1 MGAAP
6 REFALNLPD
15 GARICAEL
23 YQFVGFDS
31 RVSPRSSLQFKSLHR
46 FIDTVKHLSVA
57 DSIAKTWSLD
67 FTLQLDR
74 EDAAFLAGIHTWLAI
89 NPDPTLDE
97 EQLRNIYRIVSEVA
111 NSDPSS
117 SAQRATNAI
126 ARLREQR
133 LMVRTDT
140 AGIIRGGE
148 YSLSRM
154 GSAIAEWFGEQEGLT
169 RKSLEIIMTQ
179 IRAGLGQIRV
189 AAEAGGDDDHW
200 ESQVSGPLK
209 LTVAQLIEGI
219 ERRQQG
225 MDVQQEQI
233 RERIEAMLEEN
244 WFEAVVSC
252 ETLLVT
258 TSEALQEL
266 HKVLMHEIEGMSSLL
281 SEIEDL
287 CEKNSRVESVEA
299 VDHVRRQIERI
310 GAWGEN
316 RFATWSEYYQ
326 NVHEFIRSVIS
337 VDPDRAVRTRLR
349 DAIKAYG
356 RPVFWFLNV
365 ADQPPYL
372 HLRTDSDIRPS
383 QTVERELKPEED
395 VLEDA
400 GIINLP
406 LERIGEEISEKLRNS
421 GQVELLDILSGLLP
435 HHTFHEVYM
444 LAGELAEWLIRLGVP
459 LPLHDESW
467 YPLGKGIEIQKLT
480 VRQRKS

>member
-1 MGAAP
+1 M
-6 REFALNLPD
+6 
-15 GARICAEL
+15 
-23 YQFVGFDS
+23 
-31 RVSPRSSLQFKSLHR
+31 
-46 FIDTVKHLSVA
+46 KHLSVA

-74 EDAAFLAGIHTWLAI
+74 EDAAFLAGIHIWLTI

-97 EQLRNIYRIVSEVA
+97 DQLRNIYRIVGEVA
-111 NSDPSS
+111 HSDPASS
-117 SAQRATNAI
+117 VLRATNAI

-154 GSAIAEWFGEQEGLT
+154 GNAIAEWFGEQEGLT

-179 IRAGLGQIRV
+179 IRAGLGQIKV

-233 RERIEAMLEEN
+233 REGIESMLEEN
-244 WFEAVVSC
+244 WFEAVLSC
-252 ETLLVT
+252 EDLLVT

-266 HKVLMHEIEGMSSLL
+266 HKVLMHEVEGMSSLL
-281 SEIEDL
+281 GEIEEL
-287 CEKNSRVESVEA
+287 CEKNLRPESTEA

-310 GAWGEN
+310 GGWGEN

-349 DAIKAYG
+349 DAIKGYG
-356 RPVFWFLNV
+356 RPEFWFLNV
-365 ADQPPYL
+365 CDQAPYV
-372 HLRTDSDIRPS
+372 HLRTDSDDRPS
-383 QTVERELKPEED
+383 PAVERKVKPMEEM
-395 VLEDA
+395 VEEA
-400 GIINLP
+400 GIKLVP
-406 LERIGEEISEKLRNS
+406 LERIEEKISEKLRCDGRVDLFDVLSEHIS
-421 GQVELLDILSGLLP
+421 G
-435 HHTFHEVYM
+435 HTIHEVYT
-444 LAGELAEWLIRLGVP
+444 LAGELAEWLIKRGVP
-459 LPLHDESW
+459 LPFLDQSW
-467 YPLGKGIEIQKLT
+467 HPLGNGIEIQTLT
-480 VRQRKS
+480 VRKREP

>member
-1 MGAAP
+1 M
-6 REFALNLPD
+6 
-15 GARICAEL
+15 
-23 YQFVGFDS
+23 
-31 RVSPRSSLQFKSLHR
+31 
-46 FIDTVKHLSVA
+46 KHLSVA

-67 FTLQLDR
+67 FTLQLDQ
-74 EDAAFLAGIHTWLAI
+74 EDAAFLAGIHTWLTI

-97 EQLRNIYRIVSEVA
+97 DQLRSIYRIVGEVA
-111 NSDPSS
+111 HSDQAAG
-117 SAQRATNAI
+117 AQRATNAI

-154 GSAIAEWFGEQEGLT
+154 GNAIAEWFGEQEGLT

-179 IRAGLGQIRV
+179 IRAGLGQIKV
-189 AAEAGGDDDHW
+189 AAEAGGDGDHW

-244 WFEAVVSC
+244 WFEAVSSC
-252 ETLLVT
+252 ENLLGT

-287 CEKNSRVESVEA
+287 CEKDSRAESTDA

-356 RPVFWFLNV
+356 KPVFWFLNV
-365 ADQPPYL
+365 ADQAPYI
-372 HLRTDSDIRPS
+372 HLRTDSDVRPS
-383 QTVERELKPEED
+383 QAVERKLKPMED

-400 GIINLP
+400 EITRLP
-406 LERIGEEISEKLRNS
+406 LERIGEQISETLRNS
-421 GQVELLDILSGLLP
+421 GQVELLDILTGILP
-435 HHTFHEVYM
+435 DHTHHEIYT
-444 LAGELAEWLIRLGVP
+444 LAGELAEWLIRQGVP
-459 LPLHDESW
+459 LPLDDQSW
-467 YPLGKGIEIQKLT
+467 HRLGKGIAIQKLS
-480 VRQRKS
+480 VRHRNP

>member
-1 MGAAP
+1 M
-6 REFALNLPD
+6 
-15 GARICAEL
+15 
-23 YQFVGFDS
+23 
-31 RVSPRSSLQFKSLHR
+31 
-46 FIDTVKHLSVA
+46 KHLSVA

-67 FTLQLDR
+67 FSLQLDR

-89 NPDPTLDE
+89 NPDPTMDE
-97 EQLRNIYRIVSEVA
+97 DQLRNIYRIVAEVA
-111 NSDPSS
+111 HSDPSS
-117 SAQRATNAI
+117 VALRATSAI

-140 AGIIRGGE
+140 AGVIRGGE
-148 YSLSRM
+148 YSLSLM
-154 GSAIAEWFGEQEGLT
+154 GNAIAEWFGEQEGLT

-179 IRAGLGQIRV
+179 IRAGLGQIHV

-233 RERIEAMLEEN
+233 RERIEATLEED

-252 ETLLVT
+252 ENLLVT

-287 CEKNSRVESVEA
+287 CEKACRPEAVEA
-299 VDHVRRQIERI
+299 IEHVRRQIERI

-337 VDPDRAVRTRLR
+337 VDPERAVRTRLR
-349 DAIKAYG
+349 DAIKGYG

-365 ADQPPYL
+365 ADQGPYI
-372 HLRTDSDIRPS
+372 HLRTDSDIRPA
-383 QTVERELKPEED
+383 QTVERELKPAEEE
-395 VLEDA
+395 VVDA
-400 GIINLP
+400 GIMSLP
-406 LERIGEEISEKLRNS
+406 LDRIVEEISGKLQSS
-421 GQVELLDILSGLLP
+421 GQVELLDILGELLP
-435 HHTFHEVYM
+435 RHTFDEIYI
-444 LAGELAEWLIRLGVP
+444 LAGELAEWLIRQGVP
-459 LPLHDESW
+459 LPIHDQSW
-467 YPLGKGIEIQKLT
+467 YRLGKGIEIQKLT

>member
-1 MGAAP
+1 M
-6 REFALNLPD
+6 
-15 GARICAEL
+15 
-23 YQFVGFDS
+23 
-31 RVSPRSSLQFKSLHR
+31 
-46 FIDTVKHLSVA
+46 KHPSVA

-74 EDAAFLAGIHTWLAI
+74 EDAAFLAGIYTWLAI
-89 NPDPTLDE
+89 NRDPTLDE
-97 EQLRNIYRIVSEVA
+97 DQLRMIYRIVSEVA
-111 NSDPSS
+111 RSDPSS

-154 GSAIAEWFGEQEGLT
+154 GNAIAEWFGEQEGLT

-252 ETLLVT
+252 ENLLGT

-266 HKVLMHEIEGMSSLL
+266 HKVLMHEIEGMSAVL

-287 CEKNSRVESVEA
+287 CEKSSRVESAEA

-356 RPVFWFLNV
+356 RPVFWYLNV
-365 ADQPPYL
+365 ADQAPYI
-372 HLRTDSDIRPS
+372 HLRTDSDDRPI
-383 QTVERELKPEED
+383 QWAERTLKPIEDRIEE
-395 VLEDA
+395 A
-400 GIINLP
+400 GVVQLP
-406 LERIGEEISEKLRNS
+406 LERIGEEISQKLRTS
-421 GQVELLDILSGLLP
+421 GQVDLLDILSGLLP
-435 HHTFHEVYM
+435 DHSFDEVYM
-444 LAGELAEWLIRLGVP
+444 LAGELAEFLIRQGVP
-459 LPLHDESW
+459 LPLQDDSW
-467 YPLGKGIEIQKLT
+467 HSLGKGIEIQTLT
-480 VRQRKS
+480 VRQGDSNAKRQ

>member
-1 MGAAP
+1 M
-6 REFALNLPD
+6 
-15 GARICAEL
+15 
-23 YQFVGFDS
+23 
-31 RVSPRSSLQFKSLHR
+31 
-46 FIDTVKHLSVA
+46 KHLSVA

-74 EDAAFLAGIHTWLAI
+74 EDAAFLAGIHTWLTI

-97 EQLRNIYRIVSEVA
+97 DQLRNIFRIVSEVA
-111 NSDPSS
+111 HSDPAS
-117 SAQRATNAI
+117 SALRATSAI

-140 AGIIRGGE
+140 AGNIRGGE
-148 YSLSRM
+148 NSLSRM
-154 GSAIAEWFGEQEGLT
+154 GAAIAEWFGEQEGLT

-179 IRAGLGQIRV
+179 IRAGLGQIKV
-189 AAEAGGDDDHW
+189 AAESGGDDDHW

-233 RERIEAMLEEN
+233 RERIESMLEEN
-244 WFEAVVSC
+244 WFEAVSSC
-252 ETLLVT
+252 EDLLGT
-258 TSEALQEL
+258 TSVALQEL
-266 HKVLMHEIEGMSSLL
+266 HKVLMHEVEGMSSLL

-287 CEKNSRVESVEA
+287 CEKSSRAESTEA
-299 VDHVRRQIERI
+299 VEHVRRQIERI
-310 GAWGEN
+310 GGWGEN

-337 VDPDRAVRTRLR
+337 VDPERAVRTRLR

-365 ADQPPYL
+365 ADQPPYI
-372 HLRTDSDIRPS
+372 HLRTDSDERPS
-383 QTVERELKPEED
+383 QTVQRRLKPVEE
-395 VLEDA
+395 VLVDA
-400 GIINLP
+400 GMTLP
-406 LERIGEEISEKLRNS
+406 LLERITEEISEGLRTS
-421 GQVELLDILSGLLP
+421 GRADLLDILSGLLP
-435 HHTFHEVYM
+435 DHTIDEVYM
-444 LAGELAEWLIRLGVP
+444 LAGELAEWLIKEGVP
-459 LPLHDESW
+459 LPLHDRSFR
-467 YPLGKGIEIQKLT
+467 PLGNGMEIQTLT